1 LFRYDNIVFKNHKIK
16 KISDI
21 IKAYLDFM
29 QHNPYASPYHNFSY
43 NNNEAKEKIITII
56 NQYIIINQQKNIEII
71 KKDNGREELFKGC
84 IVLAQKKDKEENPNK
99 PYVIEGYDVV
109 KAIVRD
115 QNNAGFV
122 AKHNHSISGL
132 VWIDEDHDGICNE
145 ETFAKG
151 VDITLEKLYLQNG
164 QWLTMDSEAFVTV
177 QTGVFCRLLSL
188 LFLGDIFL
196 SGYARQKHRVSA

>member
-1 LFRYDNIVFKNHKIK
+1 MKQHLRTTCNINTFRKSFFVTDSIMVFIYPGDSALRSDN
-16 KISDI
+16 
-21 IKAYLDFM
+21 Y
-29 QHNPYASPYHNFSY
+29 Q
-43 NNNEAKEKIITII
+43 
-56 NQYIIINQQKNIEII
+56 II

-132 VWIDEDHDGICNE
+132 VWIFFIFKYLFIIVNNTIRICIFEYDTCDTSYTIRNNTCIKRLYWE
-145 ETFAKG
+145 SMRNIISFYIVVRRCSVTK
-151 VDITLEKLYLQNG
+151 KLLRKVLILHLKSYIFR
-164 QWLTMDSEAFVTV
+164 MDSGLQWIVK
-177 QTGVFCRLLSL
+177 LL
-188 LFLGDIFL
+188 
-196 SGYARQKHRVSA
+196 